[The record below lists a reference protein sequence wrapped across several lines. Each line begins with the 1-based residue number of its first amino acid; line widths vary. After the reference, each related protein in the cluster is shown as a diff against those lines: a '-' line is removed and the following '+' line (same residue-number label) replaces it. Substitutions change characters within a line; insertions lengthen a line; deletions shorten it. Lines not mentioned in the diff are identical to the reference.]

1 MKKWLARLGWMV
13 LGAVL
18 LAAVV
23 ITRGL
28 LLGEHG
34 QVFPDASTSQIEST
48 ITNLK
53 KANCSYKVSVF
64 VPRNCKEA
72 LTEAVKQSSDKN
84 SAK

>member
-28 LLGEHG
+28 LFGAHG
-34 QVFPDASTSQIEST
+34 QVFPDASASQIEST
-48 ITNLK
+48 ITSLK
-53 KANCSYKVSVF
+53 KANCGYKVSVY

-72 LTEAVKQSSDKN
+72 LADAVKQSGSKTAPN
-84 SAK
+84 